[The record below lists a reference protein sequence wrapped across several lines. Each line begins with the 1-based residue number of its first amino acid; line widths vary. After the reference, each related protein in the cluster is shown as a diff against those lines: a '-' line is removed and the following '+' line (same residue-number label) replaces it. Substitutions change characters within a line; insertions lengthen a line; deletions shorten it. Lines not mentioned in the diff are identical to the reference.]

1 MKQRLT
7 NILARL
13 KHDKLDCLFLTHP
26 ANISYLTDSTSRDS
40 YLIVSPHKNIYF
52 TDSRYTEEAK
62 ATINRT
68 IAIQTV
74 KKPIFEEIAAVCK
87 DQRFKRIGFE
97 SKFCSFASYQK
108 LSKLLGNRI
117 HLIPTQ
123 DLVED
128 LRQIKDQTELSIIR
142 QAVEI
147 TVQALNFIRPRL
159 KPGKTELAIAAE
171 IERFIRLRG
180 ARGPSFDIIVA
191 SGPNSSYPHHITS
204 DRKLKATEAVVIDMG
219 VDVKGY
225 KSDLTRTFF
234 LGKMTSLAQK
244 VYATVRQA
252 QEAAIK
258 ELKPNVFRSTVDRAA
273 RSVIANAGYAACFGH
288 NLGHGVGLEIHEAPS
303 ISAKSDLTL
312 KPGMVFTIE
321 PGIYLP
327 GKFGVRIED
336 MVLIT
341 ENKEEILSGSLNK

>member
-7 NILARL
+7 NLLARL
-13 KHDKLDCLFLTHP
+13 KQEKLDCLFVTNA
-26 ANISYLTDSTSRDS
+26 ANISYLTNYTSRDS
-40 YLIVSPHKNIYF
+40 YLLVSPQKTIYF

-62 ATINRT
+62 ANLSHSIT
-68 IAIQTV
+68 IQTV
-74 KKPIFEEIAAVCK
+74 KKPIFEETTTACK
-87 DQRFKRIGFE
+87 ELNFKRIGFE
-97 SKFCSFASYQK
+97 SRFCSFASYQK
-108 LSKLLGNRI
+108 LNKLLGI
-117 HLIPTQ
+117 HKKLIPTN

-128 LRQIKDQTELSIIR
+128 LRQIKDKEEISIIR
-142 QAVEI
+142 QAVGI
-147 TVQALNFIRPRL
+147 TIEALNFIKPKL

-204 DRKLKATEAVVIDMG
+204 ERKLKAGEAVVIDMG

-234 LGKMTSLAQK
+234 LGRMSALAQK
-244 VYATVRQA
+244 VYSIVKQA

-258 ELKPNVFRSTVDRAA
+258 ELKPNVFRSSVDRAA
-273 RSVIANAGYAACFGH
+273 RSVIANAGYADCFGH
-288 NLGHGVGLEIHEAPS
+288 NLGHGVGLEVHEAPS
-303 ISAKSDLTL
+303 ITAKSNLTL

-336 MVLIT
+336 MVLMT
-341 ENKEEILSGSLNK
+341 ENKEEILSVSLNK